1 MVDFNTAKY
10 ELQISK
16 SQFDRLDILDGEKD
30 NNIADDIFSIAKK
43 IRNNENIENDN
54 RSNDINNILNTGITN
69 WIKPKAGEAKVR
81 ESNNISK
88 LGEKIIDY
96 YLKNGSIEGF
106 AATGLLSP
114 FGTHKLY
121 TGEIK
126 QDKEMDEN
134 GNIQNDGPYKS
145 ISKLGE
151 KIIDYYLKNGSIEGF
166 AATGLLSDYFDIV
179 DIKVDFIYS
188 DGENDTFSI
197 KNGIKQNNKK
207 ADGIVVE
214 ILTSEGGFK
223 VVKSRVE
230 RPIDFGL

>member
-16 SQFDRLDILDGEKD
+16 SQFDRLDILDGGKD

-69 WIKPKAGEAKVR
+69 WIKPKAGDANVR
-81 ESNNISK
+81 ESNNDEPFGTHKLYTGEYKQDEEMDENGNIQNDGPYKIISE

-106 AATGLLSP
+106 AATGLLP
-114 FGTHKLY
+114 
-121 TGEIK
+121 
-126 QDKEMDEN
+126 
-134 GNIQNDGPYKS
+134 
-145 ISKLGE
+145 
-151 KIIDYYLKNGSIEGF
+151 
-166 AATGLLSDYFDIV
+166 DYFDIE

-207 ADGIVVE
+207 ADDIVVE
-214 ILTSEGGFK
+214 ILTSKGGFK